1 MPSEYLVEHA
11 RQNVWCTPDQ
21 DFQTVIAPYRIS
33 DHLGVRG
40 SLRVE
45 MGQDITMPL
54 SDVKFHVFQIGNLHP
69 GLIGLFPRAGHWA
82 KATDHMNVQGMI
94 IQVYDKMG
102 DNLPRF
108 ETWFVVL
115 PNRNLLIAI
124 VDQGDRYDLLNNQL
138 YLRFYSN
145 AFFESPRSD
154 GYPRIENST
163 YIENPDND
171 WANLGGLRAPGSGGD
186 VLIEGQRCKVR
197 NDLMVMQNRVKQ
209 LKALGFGQVTC
220 IYNGRLVDDFDGKF
234 YTAARFKPGDWAEIV
249 LDASMSEVLTYQV
262 SALDTFDS
270 TLDGLRKYLLHR
282 ATDVLK
288 EIQYKD
294 DIDVWLTRPVDT
306 GRFEGRYFNQNTR
319 RAVRQVTHQDWSIPV
334 PFVLG
339 YSQSGTDFS
348 DPSKWTVRIY
358 VRRSGYSRPLSN
370 EAARINELY
379 RLPAPQRRRALLG
392 MDSNLPFWRADVLE
406 AGRYAFL
413 MSDYAG
419 AFTVA
424 QVQEAYGY
432 NAISKLVAPSPL
444 PTVNQNGNKVVI
456 LPAGLQR
463 EATVYEYD
471 ANGLLLGYYQ
481 TYGTIHY
488 SCRNA
493 AAAFVEGRVGMGG
506 PNLSTVFGV
515 GPIAV
520 NPDWDYFCMK
530 VQIWNGEITGEWE
543 PAILDKD
550 YVIRDGEIRWNLNG
564 TQWLCVTRNNQ
575 NFLAYDIELDARD
588 GLMIFSVQSEEAN
601 EYEPANRVE
610 AVPYGK
616 LDLWL
621 NRRPLIEGIDYVVK
635 WPQVVI
641 CNKEFL
647 RLADTQLVTIRCTGL
662 PMVDASGKFYRQLP
676 LDVGF
681 VQYGQLSRNNRYNVR
696 ADKVQ
701 RIVVRGRVKRDEEV
715 TYPEDGHELSVG
727 GIVNGDPYAVEEV
740 IVPIGTFTVGGTY
753 PLREAALA
761 RDRQVEDYMTQFIKD
776 PVEENYNPIP
786 AKYDLFS
793 PFLAK
798 VIRDLQHGYL
808 VIDNGEVPLTNAQ
821 VRDKLKD
828 YMYLLDYDPTRLD
841 LPTDYVEIHVHD
853 SYQMIT
859 LGVYHFYLLEMA
871 AKLWMPGQVDISR
884 WVGIDSNWVPIP
896 IGPA

>member
-11 RQNVWCTPDQ
+11 QANVWCTPDQ
-21 DFQTVIAPYRIS
+21 DYQTVIAPHRIS
-33 DHLGVRG
+33 DYLGVKG

-54 SDVKFHVFQIGNLHP
+54 PDVKFHVYQIGNLHP

-94 IQVYDKMG
+94 INVYDKMG
-102 DNLPRF
+102 VNLPRF

-115 PNRNLLIAI
+115 PNRNLLVAIA
-124 VDQGDRYDLLNNQL
+124 DQGDRFDLLT
-138 YLRFYSN
+138 RPIFVRCYSN
-145 AFFESPRSD
+145 AFFESDRSD
-154 GYPRIENST
+154 DHPRIPGSV

-171 WANLGGLRAPGSGGD
+171 WANLGGLKSGNFGD
-186 VLIEGQRCKVR
+186 VLIEGTRCKVR
-197 NDLMVMQNRVKQ
+197 NDLMIMNNRVKT
-209 LKALGFGQVTC
+209 LRDMNVGKVTC
-220 IYNGRLVDDFDGKF
+220 YYNGLLVPDFDGRF
-234 YTAARFKPGDWAEIV
+234 YTAATFKPGDWVEVV
-249 LDASMSEVLTYQV
+249 LDASMSEVLEFKLQN
-262 SALDTFDS
+262 LDTFDS
-270 TLDGLRKYLLHR
+270 ILDGLRKYLLHR
-282 ATDVLK
+282 PTDVLK
-288 EIQYKD
+288 EIQFKD
-294 DIDVWLTRPVDT
+294 DLDVWLTRPVGSD
-306 GRFEGRYFNQNTR
+306 RFEGRYFYQNTR
-319 RAVRQVTHQDWSIPV
+319 RAVRQVTHQDWAIPV
-334 PFVLG
+334 PFVTG
-339 YSQSGTDFS
+339 FSEAGTDFS
-348 DPSKWTVRIY
+348 NPLQWTVRVY
-358 VRRSGYSRPLSN
+358 VRKSGYARELVN

-379 RLPAPQRRRALLG
+379 RLPATQRRRAMLG
-392 MDSNLPFWRADVLE
+392 MDSNLSFWRADNLE
-406 AGRYAFL
+406 AGMYAFL
-413 MSDYAG
+413 MQDFPG
-419 AFTVA
+419 MFTRA

-432 NAISKLVAPSPL
+432 NAISKLVADSPL
-444 PTVNQNGNKVVI
+444 VTVNQNGNKIVMM
-456 LPAGLQR
+456 PPGLQR

-471 ANGLLLGYYQ
+471 KDGLLLGYYQ
-481 TYGTIHY
+481 TYGTLHY
-488 SCRNA
+488 GCRNDN
-493 AAAFVEGRVGMGG
+493 AAFVEGRVGFGG

-515 GPIAV
+515 APVTI

-543 PAILDKD
+543 AAILDKD
-550 YVIRDGEIRWNLNG
+550 YVIRNGEIRWNLDG
-564 TQWLCVTRNNQ
+564 KAWLCVVRNNK

-621 NRRPLIEGIDYVVK
+621 NRRPLIEGIDYVVR

-647 RLADTQLVTIRCTGL
+647 RLADTQLVSIRCTGL
-662 PMVDASGKFYRQLP
+662 PMVDAEGKFYRQLP

-701 RIVVRGRVKRDEEV
+701 RLVVRGKVKQPSEV
-715 TYPEDGHELSVG
+715 SYPEDGAGISVG
-727 GIVNGDPYAVEEV
+727 GITNGDPYSVEEV
-740 IVPIGTFTVGGTY
+740 IVPIGTFTVDGTY
-753 PLREAALA
+753 PLREQALV
-761 RDRQVEDYMTQFIKD
+761 RDRQVEDYMSQYIVD

-798 VIRDLQHGYL
+798 IIRDLQHGYL
-808 VIDNGEVPLTNAQ
+808 VIENKEVPLTNAQ

-828 YMYLLDYDPTRLD
+828 YMYLLEYDPTRLD

-853 SYQMIT
+853 SYQLIT

-884 WVGIDSNWVPIP
+884 WVGIDTNWVPIP